1 MSVERKL
8 VSWRL
13 SLWWMLASILGW
25 SLASPLG
32 LTGDILVNGSIAVAT
47 GGIGTGILQWLLLR
61 RLISR
66 AGWWVLASSVGIILA
81 GTTGCLV
88 ALIAGIDAGWVV
100 GVSVYGTVLG
110 VLQSLVL
117 RRLVMGSNWWVLGS
131 TTGWIM
137 AGLVFGLVSSIL
149 DPSGRMPP
157 VVAWA
162 IFGVLYGVITGP
174 VLVWLL
180 LHPVPITPVEK

>member
-1 MSVERKL
+1 M
-8 VSWRL
+8 
-13 SLWWMLASILGW
+13 
-25 SLASPLG
+25 
-32 LTGDILVNGSIAVAT
+32 NGSITVAT

-66 AGWWVLASSVGIILA
+66 AGWWVLASFVGIILT

-88 ALIAGIDAGWVV
+88 ALIAGIDAGWVM

-110 VLQSLVL
+110 ALQSLVL
-117 RRLVMGSNWWVLGS
+117 RGLVMASYWWVVGN

-137 AGLVFGLVSSIL
+137 AGLVLGLVSSIL
-149 DPSGRMPP
+149 DPSGKMTP

-162 IFGVLYGVITGP
+162 IFGALYGVITGP